1 MRAEVT
7 RTVNLTRTRTHN
19 PNPNPIPHPSP
30 HPAGP
35 SRAPRNRGGSRAL
48 PAAAP
53 LGQVRAADGLARL
66 GGVLLWRAP
75 PALPRAVRRA
85 RPDGQVPQPAPQRD
99 AIWERQDAT
108 IVASA
113 SACAYRSF
121 ALNYQAVL
129 LNTVRVVRRGRDC
142 VCDSRR
148 RVPVR
153 VSLSGTR
160 YAHPLPDGA
169 ANPWEAG
176 AEGDARSPGV
186 VELAGS
192 PTNGFVGYKL
202 HNTPAAAQQRK
213 AAPLCLGGIAA
224 ALMSAIHRCLRRFQG
239 SR

>member
-30 HPAGP
+30 HPTGP

-113 SACAYRSF
+113 SACVSI
-121 ALNYQAVL
+121 
-129 LNTVRVVRRGRDC
+129 VRVKLSGRTAKYGARRASRSRLRLRLASARAGARLPLRNQVRASSSRRSRQPLGSGGRGR
-142 VCDSRR
+142 SALARRR
-148 RVPVR
+148 RVGG
-153 VSLSGTR
+153 LT
-160 YAHPLPDGA
+160 
-169 ANPWEAG
+169 
-176 AEGDARSPGV
+176 
-186 VELAGS
+186 
-192 PTNGFVGYKL
+192 YK
-202 HNTPAAAQQRK
+202 R
-213 AAPLCLGGIAA
+213 
-224 ALMSAIHRCLRRFQG
+224 LRRLQTA
-239 SR
+239 